1 MLIINKYHHSRIMY
15 RCIYL
20 LLIISAYLHIY
31 IHILREYINIG
42 AMMPC
47 ITRKKGE
54 GVDDDK

>member
-1 MLIINKYHHSRIMY
+1 MY